1 MDQGDNENIQ
11 YIEQFF
17 EDQRYNDS
25 ISGSTHNLNEDY
37 IITPLNVEKNN
48 NNISAS
54 ASSSNRY
61 SPYSP
66 HPKYGV
72 YKPMEWTSRT
82 TNDGRFIMTDAKVNN
97 GHLSDE
103 AQNSLTKLL
112 INYLFQDKSR
122 GTDFYFRKIASLII
136 EIFPKEQEKLYFI
149 PSSSG
154 NNSHAKG
161 KLVERWKN
169 VSRRLRSIGAIEGER
184 KTKCANDIS
193 PAVITFSDEIEAA
206 KVWLSKSGSSS
217 DFDEV
222 IKHWKLTYDIRKTE
236 IHGSD
241 ISKRHLSEIF
251 KSWPILCGPKGYVLV
266 FEDFNLEYPII
277 KNLLH
282 DWPTFIKKWTYFSN
296 NLLSLRRNS
305 VKDNYGKDILKQ
317 LDAVQLSGN
326 TRTCNI
332 LKLLL
337 IPYLVPT
344 KTQIK
349 NNKKS
354 WKPSLVESAA
364 AFVVHVTNLTGL
376 EAELDKR
383 IQKYIQY
390 GTTIQPFIVLVGKDI
405 FSIKYCYIR
414 VDDQFWT
421 FDCPLEAVDACFK
434 TYMALHCCYPKEC
447 YESWIIL
454 QLQLYNLETIY
465 DRQSSVIVSLNSKMN
480 TMNETV
486 SI

>member
-1 MDQGDNENIQ
+1 M
-11 YIEQFF
+11 
-17 EDQRYNDS
+17 
-25 ISGSTHNLNEDY
+25 
-37 IITPLNVEKNN
+37 TPLNLPKNN
-48 NNISAS
+48 INISAS
-54 ASSSNRY
+54 TSSSNNNRFT
-61 SPYSP
+61 PYS

-72 YKPMEWTSRT
+72 FKPMEWTSQTIMALLQT

-149 PSSSG
+149 PSCSA

-169 VSRRLRSIGAIEGER
+169 VSRRLRSIGAIDCER
-184 KTKCANDIS
+184 KSKCANEIS
-193 PAVITFSDEIEAA
+193 PAVITFSDETEAA
-206 KVWLSKSGSSS
+206 KVWLSQSGLSS
-217 DFDEV
+217 DLEQV
-222 IKHWKLTYDIRKTE
+222 IPKWKLTYEIRKSE
-236 IHGSD
+236 IHGTD
-241 ISKRHLSEIF
+241 ILKRHLSEIF
-251 KSWPILCGPKGYVLV
+251 KVWPILCSPKGYMLV
-266 FEDFNLEYPII
+266 YEDFNLEYPNIT
-277 KNLLH
+277 NLLH

-296 NLLSLRRNS
+296 NLVSFRRNS
-305 VKDNYGKDILKQ
+305 VKDNYGKDLLKQ

-326 TRTCNI
+326 TRTCNV

-349 NNKKS
+349 TNKNL

-376 EAELDKR
+376 EAELEKR
-383 IQKYIQY
+383 RQKYIQY
-390 GTTIQPFIVLVGKDI
+390 GTTIQPFVVLVGKDI
-405 FSIKYCYIR
+405 FSIEYCYTR

-421 FDCPLEAVDACFK
+421 FNCPLEAVDACFK

-447 YESWIIL
+447 YESWIII
-454 QLQLYNLETIY
+454 QLQLYSLETIY
-465 DRQSSVIVSLNSKMN
+465 DRHTSVIVSLNSKMN
-480 TMNETV
+480 ALKEN
-486 SI
+486 INI